1 MLRRM
6 VLGLVVAALI
16 VIALGAGLRLYME
29 RAVEDRPRPG
39 EDISISDLRGPL
51 PQNGFLACPPGYC
64 AVEPGMAS
72 PAFSIDA
79 ARLAEMWREML
90 RSESRVLM
98 LSSQPQE
105 QRYVLIQ
112 RSALF
117 GFPDVITVAFVPLDP
132 DRSSLAIYS
141 RARYGKLDFGVNR
154 ARVERWLSRL
164 QQLANSRSR

>member
-6 VLGLVVAALI
+6 LIGIIVGVLIAV
-16 VIALGAGLRLYME
+16 ALGSGLRLYME
-29 RAVEDRPRPG
+29 RTAEDRLRPG
-39 EDISISDLRGPL
+39 EDIAIPDLRGPL

-64 AVEPGMAS
+64 AAEPGTAS

-79 ARLAEMWREML
+79 ERLAELWREMVG
-90 RSESRVLM
+90 SESRVLM

-105 QRYVLIQ
+105 RRYVLIQ
-112 RSALF
+112 RSALLR
-117 GFPDVITVAFVPLDP
+117 FPDVITVEFVPLDP

-154 ARVERWLSRL
+154 ERVERWLSRL
-164 QQLANSRSR
+164 RQLANPQSR